1 MKRAE
6 LEKQKEKLLAESKAK
21 ADRMKD
27 VKQEIEG
34 LSKVCSSVERRF
46 QRPLPRFMSA
56 PALLLNIGRAVAR
69 RHSWHSLNT

>member
-1 MKRAE
+1 MRRAE

-34 LSKVCSSVERRF
+34 LSKVCSSVERDFRTA
-46 QRPLPRFMSA
+46 RSLYVR
-56 PALLLNIGRAVAR
+56 PALLLNIGRGVAR
-69 RHSWHSLNT
+69 QHSWRSFDT

>member
-1 MKRAE
+1 MRRAE

-34 LSKVCSSVERRF
+34 LSKVCSSFERRSLG
-46 QRPLPRFMSA
+46 PLPLMSA
-56 PALLLNIGRAVAR
+56 PALLLNIGRGVAR
-69 RHSWHSLNT
+69 RHSWRALDT